1 MMQELKSGK
10 AEEGCCWILWTRYRN
25 IIDTKDEKKIR
36 KFGRTKEFLLINVLD
51 ISYKLVRNTRPVTDD
66 TSSRRCVFP
75 KEKLWLAGKTRNSN
89 PKLNKAFIN
98 SRQGAAGLEAAT
110 AYAGFTFFLPE
121 KKVHPAAF

>member
-1 MMQELKSGK
+1 MQELWSGK
-10 AEEGCCWILWTRYRN
+10 AEEGCCRILWTRYQK
-25 IIDTKDEKKIR
+25 IIDTKDEKKIG
-36 KFGRTKEFLLINVLD
+36 KFGRTKEFPLINVLV
-51 ISYKLVRNTRPVTDD
+51 ISYKLVTNTRPVIDN
-66 TSSRRCVFP
+66 TSPRRCVFL
-75 KEKLWLAGKTRNSN
+75 KEKLWLAGKTRSSN